1 MNQVMMVGCDLH
13 EQSLVLQVACEAGK
27 PMLKRFANSRVER
40 LLMLDWLR
48 ARAQDRGVSRIVFAF
63 EASGQGFGLCDE
75 LQAAGVECYV
85 LAPSKLPQSR
95 HTRTRKTDPQDA
107 LRVLEVLRGH
117 VLAGNELPSVWVP
130 SRQLR
135 DDRELVRQRL
145 SVADDLTRVKV
156 QIQSLLKRNELR
168 RPVNTSSW
176 TLSFWRWL
184 NELAYLEESPLAAG
198 ARRALLTLLRQ
209 VGATERER
217 DRLDLALE
225 GLATTDRWRAAVM
238 KLREVKG
245 VGLVTSLVFLTE
257 LGDMS
262 RFRNRR
268 QLGSYLGLAPSSYES
283 GEIHNRKGHI
293 TRAGSARLRKVLC
306 QAVWTH
312 VRFDADARADY
323 QRLKA
328 KNPNKTKIA
337 IVAGMRRLG
346 IKLWHIAH
354 AALQTQVT

>member
-1 MNQVMMVGCDLH
+1 MNQVMMAGCDLH

-27 PMLKRFANSRVER
+27 PMLKRFANSKLDR

-48 ARAQDRGVSRIVFAF
+48 ARAEDRGVSRIVFAF

-75 LQAAGVECYV
+75 LPAAGVECYV

-145 SVADDLTRVKV
+145 SVADDLTRV
-156 QIQSLLKRNELR
+156 
-168 RPVNTSSW
+168 
-176 TLSFWRWL
+176 
-184 NELAYLEESPLAAG
+184 
-198 ARRALLTLLRQ
+198 
-209 VGATERER
+209 
-217 DRLDLALE
+217 
-225 GLATTDRWRAAVM
+225 
-238 KLREVKG
+238 
-245 VGLVTSLVFLTE
+245 TSLVFLTE

-268 QLGSYLGLAPSSYES
+268 QLGSDLGLAPSSYES
-283 GEIHNRKGHI
+283 GEVHNRKGHI

-312 VRFDADARADY
+312 VRFDADARADD

-346 IKLWHIAH
+346 IQLWHIAH
-354 AALQTQVT
+354 AALQTQAT

>member
-1 MNQVMMVGCDLH
+1 MNQVMLVGCDLH
-13 EQSLVLQVACEAGK
+13 EKSLVLQVACGMEK
-27 PMLKRFANSRVER
+27 PVLKRFENSKLDR

-48 ARAQDRGVSRIVFAF
+48 VRAQAAGVSRIVFAF

-75 LQAAGVECYV
+75 LQAAGLECHV
-85 LAPSKLPQSR
+85 LAPSRLPQSR

-117 VLAGNELPSVWVP
+117 LLAGNQLPSVWVP

-168 RPVNTSSW
+168 RPLQTSSW

-184 NELAYLEESPLAAG
+184 NELAYLEEGPLAVG
-198 ARRALLTLLRQ
+198 ARRALLTMLRQ
-209 VGATERER
+209 VGGLERER
-217 DRLDLALE
+217 QRLDLALE
-225 GLATTDRWRAAVM
+225 ALAATDRWRAAVV

-257 LGDMS
+257 LGDMN
-262 RFRNRR
+262 RFQNRR
-268 QLGSYLGLAPSSYES
+268 QLGSYLGLAPASYES
-283 GEIHNRKGHI
+283 REVNNRKGHI
-293 TRAGSARLRKVLC
+293 TRAGSSRLRKVLC

-312 VRFDADARADY
+312 VRFDANARENY

-328 KNPNKTKIA
+328 KNPHKTKIA

-346 IKLWHIAH
+346 IKLWHIAQEALKH
-354 AALQTQVT
+354 QAA